1 MSILIAIP
9 TFRRPEMLARLLDS
23 LTEVA
28 APESL
33 AILVADNDAEG
44 AAGAALVR
52 TRAAQAP
59 HPLRALVVPGRGL
72 AAVRNAILTEFLA
85 SGADWLAMVDDDQT
99 VDPAFLAEALAMART
114 TGAGAVGCAVPPVFA
129 PGANPRVTRA
139 AIYRRD
145 VTTSGR
151 VARLYGTNGVLLSRA
166 AVLTLDPPWF
176 RAEFN
181 RSGGED
187 ADFFRRLARA
197 GVIAARAP
205 RAIVYEHYPAER
217 LTAAWVLR
225 RAQRIGN
232 SDARADLLD
241 RGGIAARAQ
250 LFAAGLASV
259 VLASAHA
266 LGAAFGRGAP
276 IDAAA
281 RAARGVGKISAALGR
296 VPELYGGTPE
306 HGPRASR
313 K

>member
-9 TFRRPEMLARLLDS
+9 TFRRPEMLAQLLDS
-23 LTEVA
+23 LNAVP
-28 APESL
+28 APF
-33 AILVADNDAEG
+33 AVLVADNDAAG
-44 AAGAALVR
+44 AAGAALA
-52 TRAAQAP
+52 RARAGQSP
-59 HPLRALVVPGRGL
+59 YPLRALVIPERGL
-72 AAVRNAILTEFLA
+72 AAVRNAIFSEFLA
-85 SGADWLAMVDDDQT
+85 TGADWLAMVDDDQT

-151 VARLYGTNGVLLSRA
+151 VPRLYGTNGVLLSRA

-205 RAIVYEHYPAER
+205 RAVVYEHYPAER

-225 RAQRIGN
+225 RALRIGN
-232 SDARADLLD
+232 SDARTDLLD
-241 RGGIAARAQ
+241 RDGIVARGR
-250 LFAAGLASV
+250 LVAAGLAGLMFGFADS
-259 VLASAHA
+259 
-266 LGAAFGRGAP
+266 LGAAFGRGAL

-281 RAARGVGKISAALGR
+281 RAARGAGKISAALGR